1 MSAGFA
7 TWFGLL
13 NMFARLARLSIVLLV
28 FSSLAVKEV
37 QARHQAALAPS
48 SKARY
53 YPLARDYRQKIQE
66 KIEGPSRVSE
76 SLPLFPFAQLSPSSF
91 GHEDER
97 IGRLPSGSD
106 PSDLLMSLQP

>member
-1 MSAGFA
+1 
-7 TWFGLL
+7 
-13 NMFARLARLSIVLLV
+13 MFARLARLSIVLLV
-28 FSSLAVKEV
+28 FSSVALKEV
-37 QARHQAALAPS
+37 QATPQGAGTPS
-48 SKARY
+48 AKARY
-53 YPLARDYRQKIQE
+53 YPLARYYRQKIQE

-97 IGRLPSGSD
+97 ISRLLSGSD

>member
-1 MSAGFA
+1 MSAGSP
-7 TWFGLL
+7 LVRL
-13 NMFARLARLSIVLLV
+13 PNMFTRLARLLVVLLI
-28 FSSLAVKEV
+28 FSSLALKEV
-37 QARHQAALAPS
+37 QASATQAGGTPS
-48 SKARY
+48 GKARY
-53 YPLARDYRQKIQE
+53 YPLARYYRQKIQE

-76 SLPLFPFAQLSPSSF
+76 SLPLFPFAQLSPSTF